1 MPTLYTSDRLP
12 TVYTYQDPT
21 TVKNG
26 TLAKA
31 ALLSNAANNQTF
43 LACGLTPFVNFFMAM
58 HDNTASEDHF
68 SSQGAW
74 TDSTHTV
81 QILVPPFC
89 QYVEFYFFAGKDFNG
104 TSTTETYIEMQVD
117 TDADTI
123 ADEFSRISHIP
134 AGEDETHTGKT
145 GTWGDYLQGGAWV
158 RASGAQGALSRLAED
173 PGALKVVTNPVNYWR
188 RVGVDIVVSSKVYV
202 RAAAYHV
209 LPGNKTYTITY

>member
-21 TVKNG
+21 TIKNG

-31 ALLSNAANNQTF
+31 SLFGNMANNQTF
-43 LACGLTPFVNFFMAM
+43 LACGLTPFVNFFMAV
-58 HDNTASEDHF
+58 HDDAAQVNLASE
-68 SSQGAW
+68 GVW
-74 TDSTHTV
+74 TGSTRTV
-81 QILVPPFC
+81 QILLPPFC

-104 TSTTETYIEMQVD
+104 TSTTESYIEMQVD

-123 ADEFSRISHIP
+123 MDEFSRISHIP
-134 AGEDETHTGKT
+134 AGEDETHTGKL
-145 GTWGDYLQGGAWV
+145 GAWGDYLQGGAWV
-158 RASGAQGALSRLAED
+158 RASGAAGALSRLAED
-173 PGALKVVTNPVNYWR
+173 PGALKVVTSPVNYWR
-188 RVGVDIVVSSKVYV
+188 RVGVDVVVSAKVYV

>member
-12 TVYTYQDPT
+12 TVFSHQDPIA
-21 TVKNG
+21 VRNG

-31 ALLSNAANNQTF
+31 GLFSTMANNQTF
-43 LACGLTPFVNFFMAM
+43 LACGLTPFINFFMAT
-58 HDNTASEDHF
+58 HDATTESYLASE
-68 SSQGAW
+68 GVW
-74 TDSTHTV
+74 TNATRTV
-81 QILVPPFC
+81 QVLVPPFC

-104 TSTTETYIEMQVD
+104 TSTTESYIEMQVD

-123 ADEFSRISHIP
+123 MDEFSRISNIP

-145 GTWGDYLQGGAWV
+145 ATWGDFMQGAAWV
-158 RASGAQGALSRLAED
+158 RASGAQGALSRLDED

-188 RVGVDIVVSSKVYV
+188 RVGVNIVVSSKVYV